1 MSNAVSLYV
10 GDDYRV
16 AGLLQGRITYAGM
29 PSSNV
34 FSLVHKRDIG
44 AQYAYNLFFAVD
56 ARDIS
61 IGGTKIHVLS
71 VASDKIILEVE
82 NP

>member
-1 MSNAVSLYV
+1 MGNTVSLYV

-16 AGLLQGRITYAGM
+16 AGLLQGRIAYAGM
-29 PSSNV
+29 PSSNA
-34 FSLVHKRDIG
+34 FSLVHKRDVG

-61 IGGTKIHVLS
+61 IGGTKIHVLN
-71 VASDKIILEVE
+71 VAPDKITLEVVS
-82 NP
+82 P